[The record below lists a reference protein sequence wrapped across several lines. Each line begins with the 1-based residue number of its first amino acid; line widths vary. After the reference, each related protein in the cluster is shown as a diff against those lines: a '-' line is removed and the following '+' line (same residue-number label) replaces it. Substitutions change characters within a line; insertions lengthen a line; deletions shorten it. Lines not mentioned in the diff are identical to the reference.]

1 MSMGMRRTA
10 LRGMAVGTVAV
21 ATIGLGAAGAWAKS
35 DISFTAGPHSVRHGA
50 AVHLVGQGEDDNSTY
65 NRFCVQERSGNG
77 GWVTLRC
84 SSGGYNAGGS
94 LNFSVRPGAPR
105 PGAVPRRH
113 HRGSLQGVPARLGT
127 HGLSDEDR
135 QGRLR

>member
-10 LRGMAVGTVAV
+10 LRGMAVGTVAA
-21 ATIGLGAAGAWAKS
+21 ATLGLGAAGAWAKS

-94 LNFSVRPGAPR
+94 LDFSVRPS
-105 PGAVPRRH
+105 
-113 HRGSLQGVPARLGT
+113 HRGQVQFRGVITEAPSKASRHTSIHLASAIKRV
-127 HGLSDEDR
+127 LVS
-135 QGRLR
+135 